1 MPLEQLMA
9 LYGHGPP
16 GPGKLDKC
24 EVTSSTQA
32 DISCNNSNYSYLD
45 ETLPLTSQDS
55 QCNVP
60 STTTRSSNR
69 QFEELPAHWSLP
81 QSSSMTNTNLML
93 NSPNDGSDLED
104 DEDDDLSDA
113 EAVDDWRRTIQVG
126 SDYQASIL
134 EGLCEYG
141 DVPPYENEDK
151 LLWDPTILSDEIVV
165 QYLRQIAHI
174 DVLESLDSATDMN
187 GSPGG
192 NNGTLEI
199 NTPTSIS
206 EKNLP
211 PNCHIRDD
219 EQALYLLH
227 QCGHNMDEALRR
239 RKLQQ
244 NNIFE
249 PMSSWSEE
257 ECKNFEEGI
266 KLYGK
271 DFHLIQKNK
280 VR

>member
-1 MPLEQLMA
+1 MA

-16 GPGKLDKC
+16 VTGKSDKC
-24 EVTSSTQA
+24 EVTSTQVLMGTG
-32 DISCNNSNYSYLD
+32 DSNSSCNNSNCSYLD
-45 ETLPLTSQDS
+45 EALPLTSQES
-55 QCNVP
+55 QSNVP
-60 STTTRSSNR
+60 STTRSSNR
-69 QFEELPAHWSLP
+69 QYEELPAHWSLP
-81 QSSSMTNTNLML
+81 QSSSMNNTNLML

-104 DEDDDLSDA
+104 DEEDDMSDTD
-113 EAVDDWRRTIQVG
+113 AVDDWRRTIQVG

-174 DVLESLDSATDMN
+174 DVLESLDSEADTNGATL
-187 GSPGG
+187 G
-192 NNGTLEI
+192 NNGASEV
-199 NTPTSIS
+199 NTSLATTD
-206 EKNLP
+206 KNIP
-211 PNCHIRDD
+211 SNCHIRDD
-219 EQALYLLH
+219 EAALYLLH

-239 RKLQQ
+239 RKMQQ
-244 NNIFE
+244 SNIFE

-257 ECKNFEEGI
+257 ECENFEEAI

-280 VR
+280 VST